1 MSASSFNPALER
13 IDEEAAAWF
22 ARRRSGQMT
31 AADIAELELW
41 LARDAEHRQ
50 AFDMAERMW
59 SEVEGIRSDPRIIA
73 IRERGQSRPVASPAR
88 SWVGPAVAASLAIAG
103 LGGWALIG
111 KPELGAVSSPA
122 RQEFRTSVG
131 QRTTVTLSDG
141 SIVTLDTD
149 TVLRTI
155 DTRRERRIVLEKG
168 RAFFRVAKDASR
180 PFIVVAG
187 DRTITAKGTAF
198 DVNAAR
204 DRFEVILVEGEVKV
218 DRLVSGANGRARTVH
233 VADVA
238 AGSRLS
244 TVNGQ
249 KWALSPVDAAKET
262 SWLSGQLTYDDQPLS
277 DVVADMNRYSDK
289 KIVLLDEQLAHQPL
303 SGVYKAGD
311 VEEFVRILKEYR
323 IAEVRFNS
331 ESRIALARI
340 GDEKK
345 SAGL

>member
-31 AADIAELELW
+31 AADVAELELW
-41 LARDAEHRQ
+41 LARDTEHRH
-50 AFDMAERMW
+50 AFDLAERMW

-73 IRERGQSRPVASPAR
+73 IRERGQGRPVGSPPR
-88 SWVGPAVAASLAIAG
+88 SWLGPAIAASLAIAG
-103 LGGWALIG
+103 LGSWGLVSM
-111 KPELGAVSSPA
+111 PELGAVSSPA

-155 DTRRERRIVLEKG
+155 DTRHERRIVLEKG
-168 RAFFRVAKDASR
+168 RAFFRVAQDKSR
-180 PFIVVAG
+180 PFVVAVG
-187 DRTITAKGTAF
+187 DRTITATGTAF

-218 DRLVSGANGRARTVH
+218 ERFVPGVDGRPRAVR
-233 VADVA
+233 VADVS

-289 KIVLLDEQLAHQPL
+289 KIVLLDEQLAEQPL

-311 VEEFVRILKEYR
+311 VEEFVRLLKEYR
-323 IAEVRFNS
+323 MVEVRFNS
-331 ESRIALARI
+331 ESRVELARR
-340 GDEKK
+340 
-345 SAGL
+345 